1 MKISILGCGWLGL
14 PLGKHLVEQG
24 YQVKG
29 STTSETKTFALTS
42 AGIHPFLLN
51 LSPAITGEKI
61 SEFFDAETLIIAIP
75 PRASKFGEDFHVQQI
90 HSLIPFLEQSS
101 ISNIIYIS
109 STSVYPELNRVVIE
123 QDETIETSG
132 LVQAEKI
139 LQSFSKTIKTT
150 LLRCGGLMGYERI
163 PAKYFAGKTINTGQI
178 PVNYVHR
185 DDVIGI
191 IESIILQKKFGA
203 IFNIVSPQHPVRED
217 VYLKNCTDLGFKKP
231 IFENPTEAIP
241 FKIISPEKLL
251 NEIKYTFKFPDP
263 LGFYYL
269 LVPIRFEEKNLRT

>member
-24 YQVKG
+24 HHVNG
-29 STTSETKTFALTS
+29 SSTSETKSFALQS
-42 AGIHPFLLN
+42 AGIYPFLLN
-51 LSPAITGEKI
+51 LSPAIAGEKI
-61 SEFFDAETLIIAIP
+61 SEFFDNEILIISIP

-90 HSLIPFLEQSS
+90 RSLIPFLEQSS
-101 ISNIIYIS
+101 INNVIYIS
-109 STSVYPELNRVVIE
+109 STSVYPELNRVVTE
-123 QDETIETSG
+123 QDQTIETSG

-139 LQSFSKTIKTT
+139 LQSFSKTTV
-150 LLRCGGLMGYERI
+150 LRCGGLMGYERI

-191 IESIILQKKFGA
+191 IESIILQKKYGA
-203 IFNIVSPQHPVRED
+203 TYNVVSPQHPVREE
-217 VYLKNCTDLGFKKP
+217 VYLKNCADLGFIEP
-231 IFENPTEAIP
+231 IFEQPTEAIP

-251 NEIKYTFKFPDP
+251 NEIKYIFKFPDP
-263 LGFYYL
+263 LGFYYE
-269 LVPIRFEEKNLRT
+269 V